1 MTDAITQ
8 VISDED
14 KVFRRSGLLS
24 NGDPVHH
31 VYVDQNNNTYFSATT
46 ILDLWSSEEKEKKLQ
61 EWRDQNNGE
70 DGTEHHEDILK
81 YTQLRGTLFHAY
93 AQEEITDRDIW
104 GDEEERAVQE
114 LQQFGEFYG
123 MDAYER
129 TQKEKEYFVET
140 VKQLLNPYTK
150 EYIELELTNAGFNE
164 QIIQNI
170 LSDITLDE
178 NKNNKQHTLNII
190 KNHLQETGM
199 PDNIINSKIEEI
211 DLKED
216 RGVDEF
222 LYVEEYVF
230 NADPSYAGQVDLV
243 YRDTEGDIVVCDL
256 KTSKHVSYSYFLQ
269 TNAYAN
275 VIEKE
280 LDEQVDKLEICRVYP
295 NLHSENTYERKT
307 IDKTNMAITL
317 NKVIDTDYGKKICLN
332 SPFEAKNDIQDLNW
346 DLFHQGWEETEEMW
360 SITVKNKEGAITPD
374 LAMHKLIQKDWSVGY
389 NDNIVNTLL
398 QLDYISEED
407 INFEKAYQSN
417 IYNNFGDQLTTEFNN
432 LAEQYEKNRPIKF
445 PEDILKE
452 HSQSFNNHK
461 LQQTLQFIENNK
473 TQLGDYHP
481 HNIITAIGLLYN
493 LDKSTLYTIFDP
505 NKQIVTNLQQ
515 IYKKYK

>member
-14 KVFRRSGLLS
+14 KVFRRSGLLA

-81 YTQLRGTLFHAY
+81 YTQLRGTIFHAY
-93 AQEEITDRDIW
+93 AQEEVTDRDIW
-104 GDEEERAVQE
+104 GEEEERAVQE
-114 LQQFGEFYG
+114 LKQFGEFYG

-129 TQKEKEYFVET
+129 TQKEKEYFVKT

-150 EYIELELTNAGFNE
+150 EYIELELKTAGFSE
-164 QIIQNI
+164 QVIQNI
-170 LSDITLDE
+170 VSDITLSED
-178 NKNNKQHTLNII
+178 KNNKQHTLDVITQ
-190 KNHLQETGM
+190 HLQQTGM
-199 PDNIINSKIEEI
+199 PDNVVKSKIESI
-211 DLKED
+211 NLKED

-230 NADPSYAGQVDLV
+230 NTDPSYAGQVDLV

-269 TNAYAN
+269 TNAYSN
-275 VIEKE
+275 VVEEE
-280 LDEQVDKLEICRVYP
+280 LNEQVDKLEICRVYP

-307 IDKTNMAITL
+307 IDKTDMAITL
-317 NKVIDTDYGKKICLN
+317 EKVIDTDYGKKICLD
-332 SPFEAKNDIQDLNW
+332 SPFEAKNDIQDLTW
-346 DLFHQGWEETEEMW
+346 DLFHQGWEGGEEMW
-360 SITVKNKEGAITPD
+360 SITVQNKDGNITPD

-389 NDNIVNTLL
+389 NDNIVDILL
-398 QLDYISEED
+398 QENNIQSDD

-417 IYNNFGDQLTTEFNN
+417 VYNNFGEQLTAEFNE
-432 LAEQYEKNRPIKF
+432 LAEQYEENRPIKF
-445 PEDILKE
+445 PEDILRE
-452 HSQSFNNHK
+452 HTHLFNEDK
-461 LQQTLQFIENNK
+461 LQQTVNCIENNK

-481 HNIITAIGLLYN
+481 HNIITALGLLHN
-493 LDKSTLYTIFDP
+493 LDKTTLYNTFNPDDE
-505 NKQIVTNLQQ
+505 IVSDLQQ
-515 IYKKYK
+515 IYSEYT